1 MHLSS
6 IAVFL
11 RCVLLALPL
20 TVHSQPTA
28 NFNNNNNNISS
39 NDQMTENKQERSILG
54 IINGH
59 EVPEGKYPF
68 IVSLQS
74 GDRPCGDT
82 QPGYHFCAG
91 TIINDNTILT
101 AAHCLKDEDTS
112 NGKQGTNWDRE
123 GFCYQVG
130 KMVQHPHYQSTT
142 RPTTDIAILKLTTP
156 IDFEKLGSHVA
167 SPVCL
172 PPRRD
177 HPVNTQCVV
186 IGWGRVEGGKD
197 ATHLRE
203 KDGDKGGGE
212 KNWWT

>member
-20 TVHSQPTA
+20 TVHSQTA
-28 NFNNNNNNISS
+28 NFNNNNNNNSS

-112 NGKQGTNWDRE
+112 KLAVVVNKGPTGIERASATRWARWFNI
-123 GFCYQVG
+123 
-130 KMVQHPHYQSTT
+130 PTT
-142 RPTTDIAILKLTTP
+142 RALPDRRLILQY
-156 IDFEKLGSHVA
+156 S
-167 SPVCL
+167 S
-172 PPRRD
+172 
-177 HPVNTQCVV
+177 
-186 IGWGRVEGGKD
+186 
-197 ATHLRE
+197 
-203 KDGDKGGGE
+203 
-212 KNWWT
+212 